1 VPKVSAAYVCQACG
15 ARTRQ
20 FFGRCSACGGWNT
33 LVEQRE
39 APSDARRRRP
49 VAAEPSVA
57 PGRPRRSEPIETV
70 GERPLQRLA
79 SGYGELDRVL
89 GGGLVPG
96 SLVLLGGDPGIG
108 KSTLL
113 LQCARSMA
121 GQRLVLY
128 VSAEESAQ
136 QVKLR
141 WRRLQNRDGG
151 DGVPAGRAA
160 RGGAVSAR
168 VAPSAGAAGP
178 QGLTPGAPAAVG
190 AADVATGASVQAASG
205 SGRPSS
211 SNRAQPMRPAPEDP
225 AGPRPS
231 ALASPGSR
239 RPEASADSL
248 NAIATDATATNG
260 PQREA
265 PGRSG
270 RAQALPSL
278 SAASGPV
285 GEAWPRSLGDDPD
298 PVPPDGPEPAPQ
310 LQLLAETDLE
320 LVLQELEALRPAVA
334 IIDSIQAL
342 HDGEL
347 ASAPGSVAQVRE
359 CAAALARIA
368 KRQDTALVLVGHV
381 TKEGALAGPKV
392 LEHLVD
398 AVLTFEGDRFA
409 SHRLLRAVKNR
420 FGATHELGVFEMR
433 DRGLHE
439 VANPSELF
447 LGGGEPSSGTATIV
461 ACEGTRPLLVELQAL
476 VSTTSYASPRRT
488 ATGIAVNRLHQI
500 LAVLEKHLGL
510 PLSRFDCYLAVA
522 GGLEV
527 EEPAADLGVA
537 AAVVASYRDLTLP
550 AGTAL
555 IGELGLGGQLRPVGQ
570 LELRLQEAAR
580 LGFSRAVVPRGGGLG
595 PIAAGL
601 GLELREAGTVAEA
614 LVAALGVN
622 PAEEG

>member
-1 VPKVSAAYVCQACG
+1 MPRSAASFVCQACG

-39 APSDARRRRP
+39 AATDTRRRRP
-49 VAAEPSVA
+49 VAAANDAET
-57 PGRPRRSEPIETV
+57 PRRAHRSEPIASV
-70 GERPLQRLA
+70 DERPLQRLA

-113 LQCARSMA
+113 LQSARAMA
-121 GQRLVLY
+121 EHQTVLY

-136 QVKLR
+136 QVRLR
-141 WRRLQNRDGG
+141 WRRLGEEGPGG
-151 DGVPAGRAA
+151 
-160 RGGAVSAR
+160 
-168 VAPSAGAAGP
+168 
-178 QGLTPGAPAAVG
+178 QEE
-190 AADVATGASVQAASG
+190 
-205 SGRPSS
+205 
-211 SNRAQPMRPAPEDP
+211 QP
-225 AGPRPS
+225 
-231 ALASPGSR
+231 LSR
-239 RPEASADSL
+239 
-248 NAIATDATATNG
+248 
-260 PQREA
+260 
-265 PGRSG
+265 
-270 RAQALPSL
+270 
-278 SAASGPV
+278 
-285 GEAWPRSLGDDPD
+285 
-298 PVPPDGPEPAPQ
+298 

-320 LVLQELEALRPAVA
+320 LVLEELELLRPAVA

-342 HDGEL
+342 HDADL
-347 ASAPGSVAQVRE
+347 TSAPGSVAQVRE

-409 SHRLLRAVKNR
+409 SHRLLRAMKNR

-433 DRGLHE
+433 GQGLAE
-439 VANPSELF
+439 VSNPSELF
-447 LGGGEPSSGTATIV
+447 LGREGPCPGTATIV
-461 ACEGTRPLLVELQAL
+461 ACEGTRPLVVELQAL
-476 VSTTSYASPRRT
+476 VSPTSYASPRRT

-537 AAVVASYRDLTLP
+537 AAVVASFRDLTLP
-550 AGTAL
+550 AGTVL
-555 IGELGLGGQLRPVGQ
+555 VGELGLGGQLRAVAQ

-580 LGFSRAVVPRGGGLG
+580 LGFVRAVVPRGSGLG
-595 PIAAGL
+595 AQAAAFGL
-601 GLELREAGTVAEA
+601 QLLEAGSVAEA
-614 LVAALGVN
+614 LVAALGVD
-622 PAEEG
+622 PAEDA

>member
-1 VPKVSAAYVCQACG
+1 MARATSLYVCQSCG
-15 ARTRQ
+15 AQTRQ
-20 FFGRCSACGGWNT
+20 FFGRCSSCGSWNT
-33 LVEQRE
+33 LVEQ
-39 APSDARRRRP
+39 AATPTDSRRRRP
-49 VAAEPSVA
+49 VAAAAEAAMPA
-57 PGRPRRSEPIETV
+57 APRRSEPIAAV
-70 GERPLQRLA
+70 GDRPLQRLG

-113 LQCARSMA
+113 LQSAQAMAARHS
-121 GQRLVLY
+121 VLY

-141 WRRLQNRDGG
+141 WRRLAEEQGELTALEAGG
-151 DGVPAGRAA
+151 
-160 RGGAVSAR
+160 
-168 VAPSAGAAGP
+168 
-178 QGLTPGAPAAVG
+178 PG
-190 AADVATGASVQAASG
+190 
-205 SGRPSS
+205 
-211 SNRAQPMRPAPEDP
+211 
-225 AGPRPS
+225 
-231 ALASPGSR
+231 
-239 RPEASADSL
+239 
-248 NAIATDATATNG
+248 
-260 PQREA
+260 
-265 PGRSG
+265 
-270 RAQALPSL
+270 
-278 SAASGPV
+278 
-285 GEAWPRSLGDDPD
+285 
-298 PVPPDGPEPAPQ
+298 

-334 IIDSIQAL
+334 VIDSIQAL

-347 ASAPGSVAQVRE
+347 GSAPGSVAQVRE

-368 KRQDTALVLVGHV
+368 KRQDTALLLVGHV
-381 TKEGALAGPKV
+381 TKEGMLAGPKV

-433 DRGLHE
+433 GQGLAQ
-439 VANPSELF
+439 VLNPSELF
-447 LGGGEPSSGTATIV
+447 LGSDEPSAGTATIV
-461 ACEGTRPLLVELQAL
+461 ACEGTRPLVVELQAL
-476 VSTTSYASPRRT
+476 VSTTSYSSPRRT
-488 ATGIAVNRLHQI
+488 ATGIGTNRLHQI

-550 AGTAL
+550 PGTVL
-555 IGELGLGGQLRPVGQ
+555 IGELGLGGQLRPVAQ
-570 LELRLQEAAR
+570 LEQRLQESAR
-580 LGFSRAVVPRGGGLG
+580 LGFRRAVVPKGSGLG
-595 PIAAGL
+595 RLAAGL
-601 GLELREAGTVAEA
+601 ELQLLEAGGVAEA

-622 PAEEG
+622 PADDRA

>member
-1 VPKVSAAYVCQACG
+1 MAKPSTFFVCTSCG
-15 ARTRQ
+15 AQARQ
-20 FFGRCSACGGWNT
+20 FFGKCASCGSWNT
-33 LVEQRE
+33 LVEQKA
-39 APSDARRRRP
+39 APAADSRRRRP
-49 VAAEPSVA
+49 VAEPEAVVA
-57 PGRPRRSEPIETV
+57 GQPRRSEPIQAV
-70 GERPLQRLA
+70 GERALQRLS
-79 SGYGELDRVL
+79 SGYGEFDRVL

-96 SLVLLGGDPGIG
+96 SLVLVGGAPGIG

-113 LQCARSMA
+113 LQSARAMA
-121 GQRLVLY
+121 GRASVLY

-141 WRRLQNRDGG
+141 WRRLAEASPVQ
-151 DGVPAGRAA
+151 PEAGELEA
-160 RGGAVSAR
+160 GESK
-168 VAPSAGAAGP
+168 AGA
-178 QGLTPGAPAAVG
+178 
-190 AADVATGASVQAASG
+190 DF
-205 SGRPSS
+205 
-211 SNRAQPMRPAPEDP
+211 
-225 AGPRPS
+225 
-231 ALASPGSR
+231 
-239 RPEASADSL
+239 
-248 NAIATDATATNG
+248 
-260 PQREA
+260 
-265 PGRSG
+265 
-270 RAQALPSL
+270 
-278 SAASGPV
+278 
-285 GEAWPRSLGDDPD
+285 
-298 PVPPDGPEPAPQ
+298 
-310 LQLLAETDLE
+310 QLLAETDLE

-342 HDGEL
+342 HDAEL
-347 ASAPGSVAQVRE
+347 GSAPGSVSQVRE

-368 KRQDTALVLVGHV
+368 KRQDTALLLVGHV

-433 DRGLHE
+433 DRGLAE
-439 VANPSELF
+439 VTNPSELF
-447 LGGGEPSSGTATIV
+447 LGGDEPSAGTATIV
-461 ACEGTRPLLVELQAL
+461 ACEGTRPLVVEMQAL
-476 VSTTSYASPRRT
+476 VSTTSYASPRRS

-550 AGTAL
+550 PGTVL
-555 IGELGLGGQLRPVGQ
+555 VGELGLGGQLRPVGQ

-580 LGFSRAVVPRGGGLG
+580 LGFTRAVVPRGTGLAKA
-595 PIAAGL
+595 AAGF
-601 GLELREAGTVAEA
+601 GLQLLEAGGVAEA

-622 PAEEG
+622 PADDRG

>member
-1 VPKVSAAYVCQACG
+1 LARATSLYVCQSCG
-15 ARTRQ
+15 AQTRQ
-20 FFGRCSACGGWNT
+20 FFGRCSSCGSWNT
-33 LVEQRE
+33 LVEQSA
-39 APSDARRRRP
+39 APTDNRRRRP
-49 VAAEPSVA
+49 VAAPAEAAMPA
-57 PGRPRRSEPIETV
+57 APRRSEPIAAV
-70 GERPLQRLA
+70 GDRPLQRLC

-113 LQCARSMA
+113 LQSAQAMAARYS
-121 GQRLVLY
+121 VLY

-141 WRRLQNRDGG
+141 WRRLAEDQ
-151 DGVPAGRAA
+151 VELSPLP
-160 RGGAVSAR
+160 V
-168 VAPSAGAAGP
+168 
-178 QGLTPGAPAAVG
+178 VG
-190 AADVATGASVQAASG
+190 
-205 SGRPSS
+205 
-211 SNRAQPMRPAPEDP
+211 E
-225 AGPRPS
+225 
-231 ALASPGSR
+231 
-239 RPEASADSL
+239 
-248 NAIATDATATNG
+248 
-260 PQREA
+260 
-265 PGRSG
+265 
-270 RAQALPSL
+270 
-278 SAASGPV
+278 ASGP
-285 GEAWPRSLGDDPD
+285 G
-298 PVPPDGPEPAPQ
+298 

-334 IIDSIQAL
+334 VIDSIQAL

-347 ASAPGSVAQVRE
+347 GSAPGSVAQVRE

-368 KRQDTALVLVGHV
+368 KRQDTALLLVGHV
-381 TKEGALAGPKV
+381 TKEGMLAGPKV

-433 DRGLHE
+433 GQGLAQ
-439 VANPSELF
+439 VLNPSELF
-447 LGGGEPSSGTATIV
+447 LGSDEPSAGTATIV
-461 ACEGTRPLLVELQAL
+461 ACEGTRPLVVELQAL

-488 ATGIAVNRLHQI
+488 ATGIGTNRLHQI

-550 AGTAL
+550 PGTVL
-555 IGELGLGGQLRPVGQ
+555 IGELGLGGQLRPVAQ
-570 LELRLQEAAR
+570 LEQRLQESAR
-580 LGFSRAVVPRGGGLG
+580 LGFRRAVVPKGSGLARL
-595 PIAAGL
+595 AAGL
-601 GLELREAGTVAEA
+601 DLQLLEAAGVAEA

-622 PAEEG
+622 PADDRA

>member
-1 VPKVSAAYVCQACG
+1 MAKSSSSYVCTSCG
-15 ARTRQ
+15 AQSRQ
-20 FFGRCSACGGWNT
+20 FFGRCASCGSWNT
-33 LVEQRE
+33 LVEQAA
-39 APSDARRRRP
+39 APAADTRRRRP
-49 VAAEPSVA
+49 VAPAGETLPPA
-57 PGRPRRSEPIETV
+57 QPRRSEPIAGV
-70 GERPLQRLA
+70 GERPLQRLS

-113 LQCARSMA
+113 LQSARSMA
-121 GQRLVLY
+121 ARASVLY

-141 WRRLQNRDGG
+141 WRRLADATTEA
-151 DGVPAGRAA
+151 PAGGE
-160 RGGAVSAR
+160 GGA
-168 VAPSAGAAGP
+168 
-178 QGLTPGAPAAVG
+178 
-190 AADVATGASVQAASG
+190 SG
-205 SGRPSS
+205 
-211 SNRAQPMRPAPEDP
+211 EF
-225 AGPRPS
+225 
-231 ALASPGSR
+231 
-239 RPEASADSL
+239 
-248 NAIATDATATNG
+248 
-260 PQREA
+260 
-265 PGRSG
+265 
-270 RAQALPSL
+270 
-278 SAASGPV
+278 
-285 GEAWPRSLGDDPD
+285 
-298 PVPPDGPEPAPQ
+298 
-310 LQLLAETDLE
+310 QLLSETDLE
-320 LVLQELEALRPAVA
+320 LVLQELESLRPAVA

-347 ASAPGSVAQVRE
+347 GSAPGSVAQVRE

-368 KRQDTALVLVGHV
+368 KRQDTALLLVGHV
-381 TKEGALAGPKV
+381 TKEGMLAGPKV

-433 DRGLHE
+433 DRGLAE
-439 VANPSELF
+439 VSNPSELF
-447 LGGGEPSSGTATIV
+447 LGGDEPSSGTATIV
-461 ACEGTRPLLVELQAL
+461 ACEGTRPLVVELQAL
-476 VSTTSYASPRRT
+476 VSTTSYASPRRS

-550 AGTAL
+550 PGTVL

-580 LGFSRAVVPRGGGLG
+580 LGFIRAVVPKGSGLAK
-595 PIAAGL
+595 AAASL
-601 GLELREAGTVAEA
+601 GLQLLEAATVAEA
-614 LVAALGVN
+614 LVKALGVN
-622 PAEEG
+622 PADDRA

>member
-1 VPKVSAAYVCQACG
+1 LARSLSSYVCQSCG

-20 FFGRCSACGGWNT
+20 YFGRCSGCGGWNT
-33 LVEQRE
+33 LVEQ
-39 APSDARRRRP
+39 ATVPTDSRRRRP
-49 VAAEPSVA
+49 VAAADAPSGDGGG
-57 PGRPRRSEPIETV
+57 GRARRSEPIDAV
-70 GERPLQRLA
+70 GDRPLQRLA

-113 LQCARSMA
+113 LQCARTMA
-121 GQRLVLY
+121 AAQSVLY

-141 WRRLQNRDGG
+141 WRRLAEEGQDSPSDSR
-151 DGVPAGRAA
+151 RL
-160 RGGAVSAR
+160 RGLGST
-168 VAPSAGAAGP
+168 PSFPPGS
-178 QGLTPGAPAAVG
+178 PGAPRSSGDGPGRHG
-190 AADVATGASVQAASG
+190 AAALEDAETTSAPSG
-205 SGRPSS
+205 
-211 SNRAQPMRPAPEDP
+211 
-225 AGPRPS
+225 
-231 ALASPGSR
+231 
-239 RPEASADSL
+239 
-248 NAIATDATATNG
+248 
-260 PQREA
+260 
-265 PGRSG
+265 
-270 RAQALPSL
+270 
-278 SAASGPV
+278 
-285 GEAWPRSLGDDPD
+285 
-298 PVPPDGPEPAPQ
+298 

-334 IIDSIQAL
+334 VIDSIQAL

-347 ASAPGSVAQVRE
+347 GSAPGSVAQVRE
-359 CAAALARIA
+359 CAAALQRIA
-368 KRQDTALVLVGHV
+368 KRQHTALLLVGHV
-381 TKEGALAGPKV
+381 TKEGLLAGPKV

-433 DRGLHE
+433 GSGLVE
-439 VANPSELF
+439 VTNPSELF
-447 LGGGEPSSGTATIV
+447 LGGEGPGTGTIV
-461 ACEGTRPLLVELQAL
+461 ACEGTRPLVVELQAL
-476 VSTTSYASPRRT
+476 VSPTSYASPRRS
-488 ATGIAVNRLHQI
+488 ATGIAANRLHQI

-537 AAVVASYRDLTLP
+537 AAVVASYRDLVLP
-550 AGTAL
+550 PGTVL

-580 LGFSRAVVPRGGGLG
+580 LGFRRAVVPKGTLS
-595 PIAAGL
+595 PSLAAAL
-601 GLELREAGTVAEA
+601 ALQVLEAGTVAEA
-614 LVAALGVN
+614 LVAALGVD
-622 PAEEG
+622 PAADD

>member
-1 VPKVSAAYVCQACG
+1 MAKPVSLFVCTECG
-15 ARTRQ
+15 AQTRQ
-20 FFGRCSACGGWNT
+20 FFGRCSSCGSWNT
-33 LVEQRE
+33 LIEQAA
-39 APSDARRRRP
+39 APPADQRRRRP
-49 VAAEPSVA
+49 VAAPDA
-57 PGRPRRSEPIETV
+57 PAAPAQPRRSEPIAAV
-70 GERPLQRLA
+70 GERPLQRLG

-113 LQCARSMA
+113 LQSAQSMA
-121 GQRLVLY
+121 ARTSVLY

-141 WRRLQNRDGG
+141 WRRL
-151 DGVPAGRAA
+151 AEA
-160 RGGAVSAR
+160 
-168 VAPSAGAAGP
+168 
-178 QGLTPGAPAAVG
+178 
-190 AADVATGASVQAASG
+190 
-205 SGRPSS
+205 
-211 SNRAQPMRPAPEDP
+211 DP
-225 AGPRPS
+225 AGP
-231 ALASPGSR
+231 AAV
-239 RPEASADSL
+239 AD
-248 NAIATDATATNG
+248 AD
-260 PQREA
+260 
-265 PGRSG
+265 
-270 RAQALPSL
+270 
-278 SAASGPV
+278 
-285 GEAWPRSLGDDPD
+285 
-298 PVPPDGPEPAPQ
+298 
-310 LQLLAETDLE
+310 LQLLSETDLE
-320 LVLQELEALRPAVA
+320 LVLQELESLRPAVA

-342 HDGEL
+342 HDAEL
-347 ASAPGSVAQVRE
+347 SSAPGSVAQVRE

-368 KRQDTALVLVGHV
+368 KRQHTALLLVGHV

-433 DRGLHE
+433 DRGLAE
-439 VANPSELF
+439 VTNPSELF

-461 ACEGTRPLLVELQAL
+461 ACEGTRPLVVELQAL
-476 VSTTSYASPRRT
+476 VSTTSYASPRRS

-500 LAVLEKHLGL
+500 LAVLEKHMGL

-550 AGTAL
+550 PGTVL
-555 IGELGLGGQLRPVGQ
+555 IGELGLGGQLRPVSQ
-570 LELRLQEAAR
+570 LELRLGEAAR
-580 LGFSRAVVPRGGGLG
+580 LGFTRAVVPRGSGLG
-595 PIAAGL
+595 PVAAGL
-601 GLELREAGTVAEA
+601 GLQLFEAATIAQA

-622 PAEEG
+622 PADDQP

>member
-1 VPKVSAAYVCQACG
+1 MAKSASSYVCSSCG
-15 ARTRQ
+15 AQSRQ
-20 FFGRCSACGGWNT
+20 FFGRCAGCGSWNT
-33 LVEQRE
+33 LVEQLASP
-39 APSDARRRRP
+39 APDRRRRRA
-49 VAAEPSVA
+49 VASADGAESSR
-57 PGRPRRSEPIETV
+57 RPIRSEPIAAV
-70 GERPLQRLA
+70 GERPLQRLS

-113 LQCARSMA
+113 LQSARSMA
-121 GQRLVLY
+121 GRASVLY

-141 WRRLQNRDGG
+141 WRRLARIDEAGVDGADEVEAGG
-151 DGVPAGRAA
+151 DF
-160 RGGAVSAR
+160 
-168 VAPSAGAAGP
+168 
-178 QGLTPGAPAAVG
+178 
-190 AADVATGASVQAASG
+190 
-205 SGRPSS
+205 
-211 SNRAQPMRPAPEDP
+211 
-225 AGPRPS
+225 
-231 ALASPGSR
+231 
-239 RPEASADSL
+239 
-248 NAIATDATATNG
+248 
-260 PQREA
+260 
-265 PGRSG
+265 
-270 RAQALPSL
+270 
-278 SAASGPV
+278 
-285 GEAWPRSLGDDPD
+285 
-298 PVPPDGPEPAPQ
+298 
-310 LQLLAETDLE
+310 QLLAETDLE

-342 HDGEL
+342 HDAEL

-368 KRQDTALVLVGHV
+368 KRQDTALLLVGHV
-381 TKEGALAGPKV
+381 TKEGMLAGPKV

-420 FGATHELGVFEMR
+420 FGATHELGVFEMQG
-433 DRGLHE
+433 RGLAE
-439 VANPSELF
+439 VSNPSELF
-447 LGGGEPSSGTATIV
+447 LGGSEPSSGTATIV
-461 ACEGTRPLLVELQAL
+461 ACEGTRPLVVELQGL
-476 VSTTSYASPRRT
+476 VSTTSYASPRRS

-550 AGTAL
+550 PGTVL

-580 LGFSRAVVPRGGGLG
+580 LAFCRAVVPKGSGLG
-595 PIAAGL
+595 RVVE
-601 GLELREAGTVAEA
+601 GLELLECSTVAEA
-614 LVAALGVN
+614 IVKALGTAVVD
-622 PAEEG
+622 P

>member
-1 VPKVSAAYVCQACG
+1 MARSVTVYVCTSCG
-15 ARTRQ
+15 AQTRQ
-20 FFGRCSACGGWNT
+20 FFGRCSSCGSWNT
-33 LVEQRE
+33 LVEQTA
-39 APSDARRRRP
+39 APAGDSRRRRP
-49 VAAEPSVA
+49 VAAPDAAGA
-57 PGRPRRSEPIETV
+57 PPPQPRRSESIQAV

-113 LQCARSMA
+113 LQSARSMA
-121 GQRLVLY
+121 ARTSVLY

-141 WRRLQNRDGG
+141 WRRL
-151 DGVPAGRAA
+151 A
-160 RGGAVSAR
+160 RMDAELDAELD
-168 VAPSAGAAGP
+168 ATLAAGP
-178 QGLTPGAPAAVG
+178 EAALNPAGAPA
-190 AADVATGASVQAASG
+190 
-205 SGRPSS
+205 
-211 SNRAQPMRPAPEDP
+211 
-225 AGPRPS
+225 
-231 ALASPGSR
+231 
-239 RPEASADSL
+239 
-248 NAIATDATATNG
+248 
-260 PQREA
+260 
-265 PGRSG
+265 
-270 RAQALPSL
+270 
-278 SAASGPV
+278 
-285 GEAWPRSLGDDPD
+285 GDF
-298 PVPPDGPEPAPQ
+298 
-310 LQLLAETDLE
+310 QLLAETDLE

-342 HDGEL
+342 HDAEL
-347 ASAPGSVAQVRE
+347 TSAPGSVAQVRE

-368 KRQDTALVLVGHV
+368 KRQDTALLLVGHV
-381 TKEGALAGPKV
+381 TKEGMLAGPKV

-433 DRGLHE
+433 DRGLAE
-439 VANPSELF
+439 VSNPSELF
-447 LGGGEPSSGTATIV
+447 LGGSEPSSGTGTIV
-461 ACEGTRPLLVELQAL
+461 ACEGTRPLVVELQAL
-476 VSTTSYASPRRT
+476 VSTTSYASPRRS

-550 AGTAL
+550 PGTVL
-555 IGELGLGGQLRPVGQ
+555 VGELGLGGQLRPVGQ

-580 LGFSRAVVPRGGGLG
+580 LGFTRAVVPKGCGLAKA
-595 PIAAGL
+595 AAGL
-601 GLELREAGTVAEA
+601 GLELLEAGTVAAA

-622 PAEEG
+622 PADDRA

>member
-1 VPKVSAAYVCQACG
+1 MPAA
-15 ARTRQ
+15 
-20 FFGRCSACGGWNT
+20 
-33 LVEQRE
+33 
-39 APSDARRRRP
+39 
-49 VAAEPSVA
+49 
-57 PGRPRRSEPIETV
+57 PRRSEPIAAV
-70 GERPLQRLA
+70 GDRPLQRLG

-113 LQCARSMA
+113 LQSARAMA
-121 GQRLVLY
+121 ARHSVLY

-141 WRRLQNRDGG
+141 WRRLAEEQGEL
-151 DGVPAGRAA
+151 AA
-160 RGGAVSAR
+160 VAEQDAGGA
-168 VAPSAGAAGP
+168 G
-178 QGLTPGAPAAVG
+178 
-190 AADVATGASVQAASG
+190 
-205 SGRPSS
+205 
-211 SNRAQPMRPAPEDP
+211 
-225 AGPRPS
+225 
-231 ALASPGSR
+231 
-239 RPEASADSL
+239 
-248 NAIATDATATNG
+248 
-260 PQREA
+260 
-265 PGRSG
+265 
-270 RAQALPSL
+270 
-278 SAASGPV
+278 
-285 GEAWPRSLGDDPD
+285 
-298 PVPPDGPEPAPQ
+298 

-334 IIDSIQAL
+334 VIDSIQAL

-347 ASAPGSVAQVRE
+347 GSAPGSVAQVRE

-368 KRQDTALVLVGHV
+368 KRQDTALLLVGHV
-381 TKEGALAGPKV
+381 TKEGMLAGPKV

-433 DRGLHE
+433 GQGLAQ
-439 VANPSELF
+439 VLNPSELF
-447 LGGGEPSSGTATIV
+447 LGSDEPSAGTATIV
-461 ACEGTRPLLVELQAL
+461 ACEGTRPLVVELQAL
-476 VSTTSYASPRRT
+476 VSTTSYSSPRRT
-488 ATGIAVNRLHQI
+488 ATGIGTNRLHQI

-550 AGTAL
+550 PGTVL
-555 IGELGLGGQLRPVGQ
+555 IGELGLGGQLRPVAQ
-570 LELRLQEAAR
+570 LEQRLQESAR
-580 LGFSRAVVPRGGGLG
+580 LGFRRAVVPKGSGLG
-595 PIAAGL
+595 RLAAGL
-601 GLELREAGTVAEA
+601 DLQLLEAGGVAEA

-622 PAEEG
+622 PADDRA

>member
-1 VPKVSAAYVCQACG
+1 MAKPSSVFVCSSCG
-15 ARTRQ
+15 SQTRQ
-20 FFGRCSACGGWNT
+20 FFGRCSGCGSWNT
-33 LVEQRE
+33 LVEQKA
-39 APSDARRRRP
+39 APAADNRRRRP
-49 VAAEPSVA
+49 VVEAAELA
-57 PGRPRRSEPIETV
+57 GQPRRSEPIQAV
-70 GERPLQRLA
+70 GERPLQRLS

-96 SLVLLGGDPGIG
+96 SLVLVGGDPGIG

-113 LQCARSMA
+113 LQSACSMA
-121 GQRLVLY
+121 GRASVLY

-141 WRRLQNRDGG
+141 WRRLAQSTQADPRG
-151 DGVPAGRAA
+151 DAAGEAL
-160 RGGAVSAR
+160 GDPG
-168 VAPSAGAAGP
+168 AGA
-178 QGLTPGAPAAVG
+178 
-190 AADVATGASVQAASG
+190 DF
-205 SGRPSS
+205 
-211 SNRAQPMRPAPEDP
+211 
-225 AGPRPS
+225 
-231 ALASPGSR
+231 
-239 RPEASADSL
+239 
-248 NAIATDATATNG
+248 
-260 PQREA
+260 
-265 PGRSG
+265 
-270 RAQALPSL
+270 
-278 SAASGPV
+278 
-285 GEAWPRSLGDDPD
+285 
-298 PVPPDGPEPAPQ
+298 
-310 LQLLAETDLE
+310 QLLAETDLE

-342 HDGEL
+342 HDAEL
-347 ASAPGSVAQVRE
+347 GSAPGSVAQVRD

-368 KRQDTALVLVGHV
+368 KRQDTALLLVGHV

-433 DRGLHE
+433 DWGLAE
-439 VANPSELF
+439 VTNPSELF
-447 LGGGEPSSGTATIV
+447 LGGDEPSAGTATIV
-461 ACEGTRPLLVELQAL
+461 ACEGTRPLVVELQAL
-476 VSTTSYASPRRT
+476 VSTTSYASPRRS
-488 ATGIAVNRLHQI
+488 ATGIAANRLHQI

-550 AGTAL
+550 PGTVL
-555 IGELGLGGQLRPVGQ
+555 VGELGLGGQLRPVGQ

-580 LGFSRAVVPRGGGLG
+580 LGFTRAVVPRGSGLAKA
-595 PIAAGL
+595 AAGL
-601 GLELREAGTVAEA
+601 GLQLLEAGGVAEA

-622 PAEEG
+622 PADDRA